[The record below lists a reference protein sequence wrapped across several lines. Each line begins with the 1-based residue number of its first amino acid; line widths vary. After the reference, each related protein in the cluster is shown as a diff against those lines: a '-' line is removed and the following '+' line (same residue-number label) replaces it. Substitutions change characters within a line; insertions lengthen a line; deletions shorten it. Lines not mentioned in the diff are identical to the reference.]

1 MVGDELGETTV
12 DPQDQATTSQSG
24 GSMRARVIDELD
36 RLDRDIYAA
45 IADSPTSTL
54 DEPLRRLSN
63 SANYSKIWI
72 AAAAA
77 MAVLGG
83 RPGRRAALS
92 GLVSIGVTS
101 ALVNQGVKRLADRP
115 RPDRDGEDV
124 PETRFVH
131 MPESTSFP
139 SGHSA
144 SGFAFAT
151 TVGSSLP
158 VVGAALRFLAATVA
172 YSRVHTGVHYPGDVV
187 IGSLIGGSIGGLV
200 SWATRPRNKSEPA
213 S

>member
-1 MVGDELGETTV
+1 MVGDESGEAPV
-12 DPQDQATTSQSG
+12 DPGDDAATRSKW
-24 GSMRARVIDELD
+24 ARVIDELD

-45 IADSPTSTL
+45 IADSHTSTI

-77 MAVLGG
+77 MVVFGG

-101 ALVNQGVKRLADRP
+101 AVVNQGAKRLADRP

-124 PETRFVH
+124 PKTRFVH

-151 TVGSSLP
+151 TVGS
-158 VVGAALRFLAATVA
+158 
-172 YSRVHTGVHYPGDVV
+172 
-187 IGSLIGGSIGGLV
+187 
-200 SWATRPRNKSEPA
+200 
-213 S
+213 

>member
-1 MVGDELGETTV
+1 MPDSAA
-12 DPQDQATTSQSG
+12 ATII
-24 GSMRARVIDELD
+24 AELD
-36 RLDRDIYAA
+36 QLDRAVYEAVA
-45 IADSPTSTL
+45 ESTTPSL
-54 DEPLRRLSN
+54 NEPLRRLSDF
-63 SANYSKIWI
+63 ANYSKIWI
-72 AAAAA
+72 AAALIIGAT
-77 MAVLGG
+77 GG
-83 RPGRRAALS
+83 RQGRRAALS
-92 GLVSIGVTS
+92 GLISIGVTS
-101 ALVNQGVKRLADRP
+101 AVVNQGVKRLADRP

-124 PETRFVH
+124 PETRFVR

-158 VVGAALRFLAATVA
+158 VVGAALRFLAGTVA

-200 SWATRPRNKSEPA
+200 SWVTRPRRKSEQG

>member
-1 MVGDELGETTV
+1 MTNPGG
-12 DPQDQATTSQSG
+12 TSVW
-24 GSMRARVIDELD
+24 ARVIDELD

-45 IADSPTSTL
+45 IADAPTPTL

-63 SANYSKIWI
+63 SANYSMIWI

-77 MAVLGG
+77 MSIWGW

-92 GLVSIGVTS
+92 GLISIGVTS
-101 ALVNQGVKRLADRP
+101 AVVNQGVKRLADRP

-124 PETRFVH
+124 PETRFVR

-158 VVGAALRFLAATVA
+158 VVGAALRFLAGTVA

-200 SWATRPRNKSEPA
+200 SWVTRPRKKSEPG

>member
-1 MVGDELGETTV
+1 MVGDASGEATV
-12 DPQDQATTSQSG
+12 DPGDDAATRSKW
-24 GSMRARVIDELD
+24 ARVIDELD
-36 RLDRDIYAA
+36 RLDRDIYGA
-45 IADSPTSTL
+45 IADSPTSTI

-77 MAVLGG
+77 MVVFGG

-101 ALVNQGVKRLADRP
+101 AVVNQAAKRLADRP

-158 VVGAALRFLAATVA
+158 IVGGALRFLAGTVA

-200 SWATRPRNKSEPA
+200 SWVARPRRKSEPG

>member
-1 MVGDELGETTV
+1 MVGDNSGEAAT
-12 DPQDQATTSQSG
+12 DSQDHAATSQSD
-24 GSMRARVIDELD
+24 GSMLTRVIDELD
-36 RLDRDIYAA
+36 RLDRDIYGA
-45 IADSPTSTL
+45 IADSPTSTI
-54 DEPLRRLSN
+54 DAPLQRLSN
-63 SANYSKIWI
+63 LANYSKIWI
-72 AAAAA
+72 AAAAVIS
-77 MAVLGG
+77 VLGG

-101 ALVNQGVKRLADRP
+101 AVVNQGVKRLADRP

-124 PETRFVH
+124 PEARFVH

-158 VVGAALRFLAATVA
+158 IVGGALRFLAGTVA

-200 SWATRPRNKSEPA
+200 SWVARPRRKSEPG

>member
-1 MVGDELGETTV
+1 MVGDKLGEAVT
-12 DPQDQATTSQSG
+12 DPQDRAATSQSG
-24 GSMRARVIDELD
+24 GSMLTRVIDELD

-45 IADSPTSTL
+45 IADSPTSTI
-54 DEPLRRLSN
+54 DAPLRRLSN

-72 AAAAA
+72 AAAAVIS
-77 MAVLGG
+77 VLGG

-101 ALVNQGVKRLADRP
+101 AVVNQGVKRLADRP

-124 PETRFVH
+124 PEARFVH

-151 TVGSSLP
+151 TVGNSLP
-158 VVGAALRFLAATVA
+158 VVGAALRFLAGTVA

-200 SWATRPRNKSEPA
+200 SWVTRPRKKNEPTP
-213 S
+213 

>member
-1 MVGDELGETTV
+1 MVGDESGEASI
-12 DPQDQATTSQSG
+12 DIEDHAATSQPG
-24 GSMRARVIDELD
+24 GSIRARVIDELD
-36 RLDRDIYAA
+36 RVDRGIYAA
-45 IADSPTSTL
+45 IADSPTPTI
-54 DEPLRRLSN
+54 DEPLGRLSN
-63 SANYSKIWI
+63 SANYSMIWI
-72 AAAAA
+72 AAAAV
-77 MAVLGG
+77 MSVLGG
-83 RPGRRAALS
+83 RRGRRAALS

-101 ALVNQGVKRLADRP
+101 AVVNQGVKRLADRP

-158 VVGAALRFLAATVA
+158 VLGAALRFLAGAVA

-200 SWATRPRNKSEPA
+200 SWVTRPRKKSEPA
-213 S
+213 A

>member
-1 MVGDELGETTV
+1 MW
-12 DPQDQATTSQSG
+12 
-24 GSMRARVIDELD
+24 ARVIDELD

-45 IADSPTSTL
+45 VADSPTSTL

-63 SANYSKIWI
+63 SANYSMIWI
-72 AAAAA
+72 AAAGA
-77 MAVLGG
+77 MVVLGG

-92 GLVSIGVTS
+92 GLISIGVTS
-101 ALVNQGVKRLADRP
+101 AVVNQGVKRLADRP

-158 VVGAALRFLAATVA
+158 VVGAALRFLAGTVA

-200 SWATRPRNKSEPA
+200 SWVTRPHKKSEPG

>member
-12 DPQDQATTSQSG
+12 DSQDHAATSQSG
-24 GSMRARVIDELD
+24 TSIWARVIDELD

-187 IGSLIGGSIGGLV
+187 VGSLIGGSIGGLV
-200 SWATRPRNKSEPA
+200 SWVTRPRKKSESA

>member
-1 MVGDELGETTV
+1 MVGDASGEATV
-12 DPQDQATTSQSG
+12 DPGDDAATRSKW
-24 GSMRARVIDELD
+24 ARVIDELD
-36 RLDRDIYAA
+36 RLDRDIYGA
-45 IADSPTSTL
+45 IADSPTSTI

-77 MAVLGG
+77 MVVFGG

-101 ALVNQGVKRLADRP
+101 AVVNQGAKRLADRP

-158 VVGAALRFLAATVA
+158 IVGGALRFLAGTVA

-200 SWATRPRNKSEPA
+200 SWVARPRRKSEPG